1 MCLNESKLTV
11 IIQIQPSHLLRLVLS
26 ASYRLC
32 LVAVPSLRHCSTVAQ
47 HRVHDVHESLSP
59 ALRLAEHDS
68 ELPLLFISFEF
79 IRQLIPVARVGG
91 GYSAGSVAISRPV
104 L

>member
-1 MCLNESKLTV
+1 MLLGALVSKLT
-11 IIQIQPSHLLRLVLS
+11 PFHSFSFFLLRTVFVSLLFLQSVT
-26 ASYRLC
+26 A
-32 LVAVPSLRHCSTVAQ
+32 APSLSIMFM
-47 HRVHDVHESLSP
+47 SLSP

-91 GYSAGSVAISRPV
+91 GYSAGSVAISRSV